1 MRLRGIVLK
10 SVSVLAL
17 CAGAGHF
24 CQSAAAALITF
35 DDLSDGGT
43 GTAIADG
50 YQGMNWTNWFV
61 LNTPD
66 FTSIFGPNGAAAGT
80 VSSPNIAFNGSGD
93 TAIFSSQAFTL
104 ISADLTAFWRDNLQV
119 TVTGQLLGVTVDSVT
134 LTASAT
140 APTMEVFNWSGID
153 EIDLSTTGGT
163 QHSGYSGEG
172 TEVAMD
178 NLIVVPTTVP
188 EPSALAILGVGL
200 VGLGSSLRRRRRLS
214 D

>member
-1 MRLRGIVLK
+1 MKLRGILLK

-66 FTSIFGPNGAAAGT
+66 FTSIFGPNGATAGT
-80 VSSPNIAFNGSGD
+80 VSAPNIAFNGSGD

-119 TVTGQLLGVTVDSVT
+119 TVTGQLLGVTVDLGNLNCLGHGADDGSVQ
-134 LTASAT
+134 LERDRRDRPFYHRRHPA
-140 APTMEVFNWSGID
+140 F
-153 EIDLSTTGGT
+153 
-163 QHSGYSGEG
+163 
-172 TEVAMD
+172 
-178 NLIVVPTTVP
+178 
-188 EPSALAILGVGL
+188 GV
-200 VGLGSSLRRRRRLS
+200 
-214 D
+214 